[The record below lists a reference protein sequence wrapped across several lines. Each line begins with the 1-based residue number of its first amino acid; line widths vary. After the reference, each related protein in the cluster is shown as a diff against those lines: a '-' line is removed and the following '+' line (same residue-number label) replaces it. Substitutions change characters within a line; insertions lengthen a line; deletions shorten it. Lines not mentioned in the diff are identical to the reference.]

1 MLEANYFSTPL
12 PPPGHCL
19 KVRSLL
25 SSQYRFISTIV
36 FGKIMKYSYKQ
47 VNVLKEM
54 FYSRKW
60 VYHLISINYEAGL
73 TFCRIVSQV
82 AVEQRKRR
90 KNSGWRSDI
99 YPLNSHKARL
109 LNMMDK
115 GDWRSPNSLY
125 FVLLIHCWWVV

>member
-60 VYHLISINYEAGL
+60 VYHLISVNYEAGL

-99 YPLNSHKARL
+99 SFKLALPVSTVPL
-109 LNMMDK
+109 
-115 GDWRSPNSLY
+115 PVY
-125 FVLLIHCWWVV
+125 THCQGNYRRQKY